1 MVRRTIIQTEV
12 HRTKT
17 CGPRLTADW
26 NNDEGCAP
34 CRNVKRSESNN
45 HKRCQIKWCPSTI
58 EISNNWFLLQV
69 PSPSLSSLCS
79 LYSPRRPAL
88 GLPAPGHGCSKWF
101 AITNC
106 GRTYVTDAASD
117 LDENAWNSASR
128 NASLPAG
135 KVLSSLCTISTCF
148 SYTECG
154 RLSCLVG
161 GFLEQATFM
170 FSVEGLEWSL
180 TVKSVVSGTSLVLY
194 EGG

>member
-1 MVRRTIIQTEV
+1 MLRRTIIRTGV

-26 NNDEGCAP
+26 NNGEGCAP
-34 CRNVKRSESNN
+34 CRNVKQSESNN
-45 HKRCQIKWCPSTI
+45 DKHCQIKWCPSATD
-58 EISNNWFLLQV
+58 ISNNWFLLQG

-88 GLPAPGHGCSKWF
+88 GLPAPGHGSLKWF

-106 GRTYVTDAASD
+106 GRTYVTDVASD

-135 KVLSSLCTISTCF
+135 KVLTSLCTINTCF
-148 SYTECG
+148 NYTGCG
-154 RLSCLVG
+154 LLSCLVG

-180 TVKSVVSGTSLVLY
+180 TVKSVVSGSSVVIYMT
-194 EGG
+194 G